1 MREDQY
7 PSLLAEHN
15 LCSMAIKFLLYCP
28 YLYSNITYIVHP
40 TNNISLHPQL
50 TTSSNLHC
58 HYILLSSPTQLHQ
71 GHFNC
76 IAMHSTRSHLL
87 LPHQLHQKNETISGF
102 FNYFVPPRHQLLVQF
117 RPCLNPI
124 LKFFTLSHQIFKR
137 LH

>member
-87 LPHQLHQKNETISGF
+87 LPHQLHQKNE
-102 FNYFVPPRHQLLVQF
+102 NDLWLLQLLRTSAALATGSIQALF
-117 RPCLNPI
+117 RSYF
-124 LKFFTLSHQIFKR
+124 KIF
-137 LH
+137 HSATSNI